1 MKIVESES
9 IPETVSVQDELDK
22 NARQEVR
29 RLQEL
34 RNYIQEECDSLLLR
48 RDKLQEEVGC
58 HSGYRWGHGQAS
70 TSCDTFLLPNRNL
83 QQCQPFDS
91 QDECC
96 PRKSAFLVSKRKN
109 ISFPSE
115 DLSSVAQ
122 AYKAVLQDITREI
135 SLAEA
140 DLTNPTT
147 STHKLM
153 LRSLHQRLDHQVSRC
168 QHLQSS
174 LALVRVQSSH
184 AIAATREQHMSEI
197 SQLESLVFT
206 SQELVRKQTRK
217 YMEQVDKLISSD
229 AVLEKLCQDNQIIME
244 QLKEIKK
251 KLTLNESPVSV

>member
-1 MKIVESES
+1 MWEEEISQLKLKIEILEQDHMEELNMLKLKTTDPKEQKKTAEPISLCSKRKVLESSWMKIVESES
-9 IPETVSVQDELDK
+9 SPETVSVQDELDK

-122 AYKAVLQDITREI
+122 AYKVGQ
-135 SLAEA
+135 
-140 DLTNPTT
+140 
-147 STHKLM
+147 K
-153 LRSLHQRLDHQVSRC
+153 
-168 QHLQSS
+168 
-174 LALVRVQSSH
+174 
-184 AIAATREQHMSEI
+184 
-197 SQLESLVFT
+197 
-206 SQELVRKQTRK
+206 
-217 YMEQVDKLISSD
+217 DKDD
-229 AVLEKLCQDNQIIME
+229 ANYL
-244 QLKEIKK
+244 
-251 KLTLNESPVSV
+251 S

>member
-1 MKIVESES
+1 MWEEEISQLKLKIEILEQDHMEELNILKLKTTDPKEQKKTTEPISLCSKRKVLESSWMKIVESES

-122 AYKAVLQDITREI
+122 AYKVGQKGKE
-135 SLAEA
+135 
-140 DLTNPTT
+140 
-147 STHKLM
+147 
-153 LRSLHQRLDHQVSRC
+153 
-168 QHLQSS
+168 
-174 LALVRVQSSH
+174 
-184 AIAATREQHMSEI
+184 
-197 SQLESLVFT
+197 
-206 SQELVRKQTRK
+206 
-217 YMEQVDKLISSD
+217 D
-229 AVLEKLCQDNQIIME
+229 ANYL
-244 QLKEIKK
+244 
-251 KLTLNESPVSV
+251 S